1 MTWYVVVPLLKIS
14 GGNIEAIQLGRE
26 FAAAAGDARMLCM
39 WRTQQPLTSELR
51 VDHLIVRSISVR
63 RAFLDFPSLF
73 TRFRR
78 VVTNAIAADRAAGF
92 VFTHYATLPL
102 ALLVPRERRFYFV
115 QDLEWHFI
123 GSGPVSRLLRAIIL
137 CFYRRGRVLSANSY
151 LTSALREHGVSIEA
165 EVPIW
170 ANAAFLSPSAALRDI
185 DFVMVLRT
193 GAHKRLD
200 LYRSFIELA
209 RKHPTL
215 RLAVI
220 SPDDELIA
228 DFRDRVAV
236 ALLRPTLPQMR
247 ELYSRSKCFVHLSEH
262 EGFGLPPLEAMGAG
276 CVPLCRDSG
285 GVRAFMSI
293 APVSSLLV
301 PLDVPAEAL
310 FAKGQAVIASDKW
323 QDLSDASRQIFLRGL
338 DRTRGRAKELARIA
352 VRP

>member
-1 MTWYVVVPLLKIS
+1 MTWYVVVPQLKVS

-26 FAAAAGDARMLCM
+26 LAAEAGAARMLCM
-39 WRTQQPLTSELR
+39 WQTRQPLTLELG
-51 VDHLIVRSISVR
+51 VDHLIAKSTSAK
-63 RAFLDFPSLF
+63 RAFLDFPLLLM
-73 TRFRR
+73 RFRHF
-78 VVTNAIAADRAAGF
+78 VSNAIASHHATGF
-92 VFTHYATLPL
+92 VFTHYSTLPL
-102 ALLVPRERRFYFV
+102 ALFVPSGRRFYFV

-123 GSGPVSRLLRAIIL
+123 GSGPASRVLRAIIL
-137 CFYRRGRVLSANSY
+137 HFYRRGRVLSANSY
-151 LTSALREHGVSIEA
+151 LTSALRKHGVSIEA

-170 ANAAFLSPSAALRDI
+170 ANAAFLSSGAEVRDI
-185 DFVMVLRT
+185 EFVMVLRT

-228 DFRDRVAV
+228 DFRDHVAV
-236 ALLRPTLPQMR
+236 ALLRPSIGQMR

-262 EGFGLPPLEAMGAG
+262 EGFGLPPLEAMAAG

-301 PLDVPAEAL
+301 PLDVPVEAL

-323 QDLSDASRQIFLRGL
+323 QDLSDASREIFRRGL